1 MRTNEIKK
9 WEGKIKWKN
18 LKCETNIYIY
28 IYIYICVCIYIIY
41 IYNFQ
46 QFVAIRSFGDSFYYL
61 YWKN

>member
-28 IYIYICVCIYIIY
+28 IYIYRYIY
-41 IYNFQ
+41 IYIYDFQ
-46 QFVAIRSFGDSFYYL
+46 QFVAIRSFGDSIYYL